1 VNRSLFLFSRA
12 APCQPV
18 PSRAGKGFG
27 AAAVML
33 IVARSQLAFLAHT
46 ANSCREVPP
55 EAVALP
61 RRMAGFYRAEDRLAV
76 PDPSTTAPVTGAIRT
91 SGWSDSHQLQKPRPA
106 TKPQEICSFRMNPC
120 SNRVATRHPPMP
132 SARHL
137 LTEGKCSCTFPH
149 TWGDPRWPRGRC
161 AEPCRDR
168 WACVSAPPGGR
179 WPQFDSES
187 WFPSS
192 SSSEA
197 APEVFSCRVF
207 SAWPLPLSPLV
218 ESWAL

>member
-91 SGWSDSHQLQKPRPA
+91 SGWSDSHQWVER
-106 TKPQEICSFRMNPC
+106 F
-120 SNRVATRHPPMP
+120 
-132 SARHL
+132 
-137 LTEGKCSCTFPH
+137 
-149 TWGDPRWPRGRC
+149 
-161 AEPCRDR
+161 
-168 WACVSAPPGGR
+168 AP
-179 WPQFDSES
+179 
-187 WFPSS
+187 
-192 SSSEA
+192 
-197 APEVFSCRVF
+197 APETKARDKTARNMQFSNESVQQSRCDPSPTDAFGTAFACGREMFLHF
-207 SAWPLPLSPLV
+207 STYLGRPPLASRPLC
-218 ESWAL
+218 